1 MSLDR
6 SEVEQVARLAKL
18 SLDEAEVASLTHDL
32 SSILDHM
39 RELAEADLEGIP
51 PVSGIGEHP
60 APMRADELGA
70 DPMHRSIE
78 ELAPQSNARF
88 FVVPRLAALDADA
101 LADESRTP

>member
-1 MSLDR
+1 MSLNR

-39 RELAEADLEGIP
+39 RELAEADLEGVP
-51 PVSGIGEHP
+51 PVSGIGEHT

-70 DPMHRSIE
+70 DPLHLSLE
-78 ELAPQSNARF
+78 ELAPQSQDRF

-101 LADESRTP
+101 LVYEGRTP